1 MKLSDRS
8 NGIKLTPIMQLVG
21 ILLYLRY
28 HHPDCLLSFLFG
40 IPRRSWC
47 RYRKSIIKTLAE
59 NLQQFITLS
68 TYQNRLREGTKVLGK
83 PVTLIIDGF
92 EKCVTKSTQ
101 KKWESITWSQKK
113 KQNSFNTIIMVS
125 PLTKRIR
132 FMSKPQGGSK
142 DDNSIVK
149 DELENI
155 NKWLCDED
163 IIIGDEGFNGLE
175 YLKIHTIP
183 NRSSQSGVRK
193 NFNEKRALVE
203 NAICDLRDWKFMQDR
218 LKCFISD
225 GTTFESQ
232 RNMYHESLIIIASIN
247 YMKVNEKNL
256 SCM

>member
-1 MKLSDRS
+1 
-8 NGIKLTPIMQLVG
+8 
-21 ILLYLRY
+21 
-28 HHPDCLLSFLFG
+28 
-40 IPRRSWC
+40 
-47 RYRKSIIKTLAE
+47 
-59 NLQQFITLS
+59 
-68 TYQNRLREGTKVLGK
+68 
-83 PVTLIIDGF
+83 
-92 EKCVTKSTQ
+92 
-101 KKWESITWSQKK
+101 
-113 KQNSFNTIIMVS
+113 MVS

-175 YLKIHTIP
+175 YLKIHIIP

-225 GTTFESQ
+225 GTTYESQ
-232 RNMYHESLIIIASIN
+232 RNMYHESLIIIASIHN
-247 YMKVNEKNL
+247 MKVSEKI
-256 SCM
+256 SHVCDFS